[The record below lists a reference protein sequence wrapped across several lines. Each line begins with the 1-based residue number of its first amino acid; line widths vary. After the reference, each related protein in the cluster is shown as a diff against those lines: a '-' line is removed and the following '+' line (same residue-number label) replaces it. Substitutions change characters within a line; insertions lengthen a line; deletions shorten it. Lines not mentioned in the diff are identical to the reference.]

1 MNHLM
6 ICSSLDKKP
15 EELNVPVTVVTTWHL
30 PLLKSKLKWSI
41 HLTKTPQA
49 LYPVIL
55 GCLRWYV
62 SDLNIDYKCIGSQ
75 RNLCIC
81 TFFHLKGNFRIKG
94 TVRWDLLCRWKKN
107 PQTQSIRI
115 CSLKYHDRPVDLWK
129 IWKKEGGGIIKISEN
144 PLFLQNETNLIQQII
159 SQ

>member
-1 MNHLM
+1 MTPSVTKKQIEM
-6 ICSSLDKKP
+6 KYSSNK
-15 EELNVPVTVVTTWHL
+15 NTH
-30 PLLKSKLKWSI
+30 
-41 HLTKTPQA
+41 A

>member
-1 MNHLM
+1 MTPSVTKKQIEM
-6 ICSSLDKKP
+6 KYSSNK
-15 EELNVPVTVVTTWHL
+15 NTH
-30 PLLKSKLKWSI
+30 
-41 HLTKTPQA
+41 A

-115 CSLKYHDRPVDLWK
+115 CSLKYHDRPVDLA